1 MSSLM
6 IRDLAH
12 TEELDSKAMS
22 GVRGGL
28 ASVPPLPFAN
38 VNVNVDIDQTI
49 AQFQQI
55 EVNAFNNNNIGV
67 IGADFGFKLDLK
79 AAQIANAGLST

>member
-1 MSSLM
+1 M

-28 ASVPPLPFAN
+28 ASAPSLPFAN

-55 EVNAFNNNNIGV
+55 EVNALNNIGV

-79 AAQIANAGLST
+79 AAQIANAGLSA

>member
-1 MSSLM
+1 MSSIM
-6 IRDLAH
+6 ISDLAH

-55 EVNAFNNNNIGV
+55 EVNALNNIGV

-79 AAQIANAGLST
+79 AAQIANAGLSA

>member
-1 MSSLM
+1 MSSIM
-6 IRDLAH
+6 ISDLAH

-55 EVNAFNNNNIGV
+55 EVNALNNIGV
-67 IGADFGFKLDLK
+67 IGANFDFKLDLK
-79 AAQIANAGLST
+79 AAQIANAGLSA

>member
-1 MSSLM
+1 MSSIM

-12 TEELDSKAMS
+12 TEALDSKTMS
-22 GVRGGL
+22 NVRGGKL
-28 ASVPPLPFAN
+28 ASPAHMPFAN

-55 EVNAFNNNNIGV
+55 EVNALNNIGV
-67 IGADFGFKLDLK
+67 IGADFGFKLDVK
-79 AAQIANAGLST
+79 AAQVANAGLAA